1 MIKGSNTA
9 CYYPGQEKCLA
20 HISAFVI
27 QEQEKKQRIR
37 GIDAQRAHIK
47 SAKAI
52 ARILRSS
59 LGPNGMDKLLQGPDG
74 DVCISKPLAPLCE
87 LTLPYT
93 LLYQYERIAHT
104 DVFLVDIIQL
114 IHHTNSYTLQPM
126 MEQPFWN
133 RWKSRIRSGSC
144 W

>member
-1 MIKGSNTA
+1 MI
-9 CYYPGQEKCLA
+9 
-20 HISAFVI
+20 V

-74 DVCISKPLAPLCE
+74 DVCISELFLLPCLAKFQVQSQDFDGIWARC
-87 LTLPYT
+87 
-93 LLYQYERIAHT
+93 
-104 DVFLVDIIQL
+104 
-114 IHHTNSYTLQPM
+114 
-126 MEQPFWN
+126 
-133 RWKSRIRSGSC
+133 
-144 W
+144 